1 MPLDS
6 VDGVAEFLSDAWVA
20 ELDAAAREVRLPHD
34 TCIVVQQV
42 VLGDRGDTS
51 EYTIRIDGGRA
62 SVTRGRVDDAH
73 VVFTQ
78 DRATAASIA
87 KGELSAQAAF
97 MSGRLRVG
105 GDVRQVIDR
114 ARELQVLDDVFGPA
128 RAATTW

>member
-1 MPLDS
+1 M
-6 VDGVAEFLSDAWVA
+6 EFLSDAWVA
-20 ELDAAAREVRLPHD
+20 ELDAAARDVRLPD
-34 TCIVVQQV
+34 DLCIVVQQV
-42 VLGDRGDTS
+42 VLGDRGDAS
-51 EYTIRIDGGRA
+51 EYTIRIEDGSA

-78 DRATAASIA
+78 DRDTAEAIA

-97 MSGRLRVG
+97 MAGRLRVG